1 MKVLITS
8 ITIVLGS
15 LLAGCSDQDRVDRVS
30 HDGAQSEHV
39 WKEQTDALQKAD
51 DVNKLMLETD
61 QKRREAL
68 GE

>member
-1 MKVLITS
+1 MKLLITS

-15 LLAGCSDQDRVDRVS
+15 LLTGCSDDRVDRVS
-30 HDGAQSEHV
+30 HDKSQSEHV

-61 QKRREAL
+61 QKRRESL

>member
-1 MKVLITS
+1 MKLLLIS
-8 ITIVLGS
+8 IAIGCGVILT
-15 LLAGCSDQDRVDRVS
+15 GCSDDRVDRVS
-30 HDGAQSEHV
+30 HEKSQNEHV

>member
-8 ITIVLGS
+8 ITIVLGA
-15 LLAGCSDQDRVDRVS
+15 LLTGCADDDRVDRVS
-30 HDGAQSEHV
+30 HDQSQSEHV